1 MPESSFSLREII
13 RIVRFRGGPPS
24 IRAAPTITRRG
35 GGAFRGGGER
45 GWEIYDCIIEP

>member
-13 RIVRFRGGPPS
+13 RIVRFRGGLPPS
-24 IRAAPTITRRG
+24 MRQPSRVG
-35 GGAFRGGGER
+35 VVVPLGGER